1 MSEEQAVTSSNE
13 LTVLTVD
20 IISAYVGHNNVH
32 LTGLPRLIA
41 GVHSALTKLGQPVET
56 EAEKP
61 VAPVSIRKSIAH
73 DYLISM
79 EDGKPYKS
87 LRRHLSG
94 RGLTP
99 EQYRQKWGLPHD
111 YPMTS
116 ASYAA
121 VRSEL
126 AKAAGLGR
134 QRTPAE
140 PVADEPAPAK
150 RGDRRKS
157 A

>member
-1 MSEEQAVTSSNE
+1 MSEEQAVLTSSE
-13 LTVLTVD
+13 LTILTAD
-20 IISAYVGHNNVH
+20 IVGAYVGHNNVH
-32 LTGLPRLIA
+32 PTDLASLIS
-41 GVHSALTKLGQPVET
+41 GVHSALAKLGQPVEPV
-56 EAEKP
+56 ADKP
-61 VAPVSIRKSIAH
+61 VAPVSIKKSITH

-140 PVADEPAPAK
+140 PAADEPTPAK
-150 RGDRRKS
+150 RGGRRKS